1 MKNLS
6 MLTKKI
12 TTNLIIVSAF
22 SFSSVQA
29 WAGDFF
35 EKDGVALR
43 GYDPVAYFQA
53 GKPVKGSP
61 EFKFEHQGSTFHFS
75 SQASRDAFTANPSRY
90 APQYNGF
97 CAFGMASGYKAATDP
112 NAFTVVNDKL
122 YLNYNADVQKQ
133 WSADVQ
139 GYVKKADSK
148 WPEAS
153 RQTKVIE

>member
-1 MKNLS
+1 MRNLS
-6 MLTKKI
+6 R
-12 TTNLIIVSAF
+12 TTRKQTIKLVLFSAVAL
-22 SFSSVQA
+22 SSLQT

-35 EKDGVALR
+35 EKDGVAIR

-53 GKPVKGSP
+53 SKPVRGSQ

-75 SQASRDAFTANPSRY
+75 SQANRDAFAANPSRY

-133 WSADVQ
+133 WSADVP
-139 GYVKKADSK
+139 GHVKKADSK